1 MHVLARH
8 LFDPGI
14 YTVLS
19 NGGAIGVGWK
29 LNFYTG
35 GTTTPITT
43 YNARTAGS
51 ANANPVVADANGR
64 FDDIWIEESQTIK
77 WVLTD
82 ANDVTKATVDD
93 YLISAAPATV
103 DASLTTFLA
112 ASAPLPIV
120 NGGTASTSA
129 PNALNALGAL
139 PAAGGT
145 VTGNITRSGK
155 GCHVY
160 FSDAAMT
167 TPKIFITAS
176 ATADPRAG
184 VPGEIWM
191 KY

>member
-1 MHVLARH
+1 MARQ
-8 LFDPGI
+8 LFDIGI
-14 YTVLS
+14 FSVLS
-19 NGGAIGVGWK
+19 SGAAIGVGWK

-35 GTTTPITT
+35 GTTNRITT

-51 ANANPVVADANGR
+51 ANANPIVADASGR
-64 FDDIWIEESQTIK
+64 FDEIWIEEGQTIK

-82 ANDVTKATVDD
+82 ENDSSAGLPTVDNF
-93 YLISAAPATV
+93 LISSAPATV
-103 DASLTTFLA
+103 DAGLVTFLA
-112 ASAPLPIV
+112 GSAALPIA

-129 PNALNALGAL
+129 VNALTALGAL

-145 VTGNITRSGK
+145 VTGNIVRSGK

-184 VPGEIWM
+184 VPGEMWL